1 MAFSS
6 TVFLFVFLPALLL
19 IYYCK
24 LVKSNKTR
32 NIILLIASLL
42 FYAYGEPIYIL
53 IIILSIIIN
62 YFIGLMID
70 KTKEE
75 KKYEKLPL
83 IVGIIFNIGLLIIY
97 KYLNFIFDNLSL
109 IFNKNILGVD
119 IALPLGLSFYTF
131 SILSY
136 IIDVYKGEAK
146 AEKNIIRMGSP
157 IKRLIFSA
165 WDWVLYLIVSAILVA
180 VVLGILLGILNV
192 WGWIIGL
199 VCIAGIVIWMLVKR
213 KH

>member
-1 MAFSS
+1 MY
-6 TVFLFVFLPALLL
+6 TLIGIIWLAL
-19 IYYCK
+19 
-24 LVKSNKTR
+24 R
-32 NIILLIASLL
+32 
-42 FYAYGEPIYIL
+42 
-53 IIILSIIIN
+53 IIIA
-62 YFIGLMID
+62 
-70 KTKEE
+70 TKW
-75 KKYEKLPL
+75 Y
-83 IVGIIFNIGLLIIY
+83 N
-97 KYLNFIFDNLSL
+97 
-109 IFNKNILGVD
+109 
-119 IALPLGLSFYTF
+119 
-131 SILSY
+131 
-136 IIDVYKGEAK
+136 K

>member
-1 MAFSS
+1 MY
-6 TVFLFVFLPALLL
+6 TL
-19 IYYCK
+19 IG
-24 LVKSNKTR
+24 
-32 NIILLIASLL
+32 IIWLA
-42 FYAYGEPIYIL
+42 
-53 IIILSIIIN
+53 LSIIIV
-62 YFIGLMID
+62 
-70 KTKEE
+70 TKW
-75 KKYEKLPL
+75 Y
-83 IVGIIFNIGLLIIY
+83 N
-97 KYLNFIFDNLSL
+97 
-109 IFNKNILGVD
+109 
-119 IALPLGLSFYTF
+119 
-131 SILSY
+131 
-136 IIDVYKGEAK
+136 K

>member
-1 MAFSS
+1 MYTLIGIIWLAF
-6 TVFLFVFLPALLL
+6 
-19 IYYCK
+19 
-24 LVKSNKTR
+24 
-32 NIILLIASLL
+32 
-42 FYAYGEPIYIL
+42 
-53 IIILSIIIN
+53 SIIIA
-62 YFIGLMID
+62 
-70 KTKEE
+70 TKW
-75 KKYEKLPL
+75 Y
-83 IVGIIFNIGLLIIY
+83 N
-97 KYLNFIFDNLSL
+97 
-109 IFNKNILGVD
+109 
-119 IALPLGLSFYTF
+119 
-131 SILSY
+131 
-136 IIDVYKGEAK
+136 K

>member
-1 MAFSS
+1 MY
-6 TVFLFVFLPALLL
+6 TL
-19 IYYCK
+19 IG
-24 LVKSNKTR
+24 
-32 NIILLIASLL
+32 IIWLA
-42 FYAYGEPIYIL
+42 
-53 IIILSIIIN
+53 LSIIIATQWYN
-62 YFIGLMID
+62 
-70 KTKEE
+70 
-75 KKYEKLPL
+75 
-83 IVGIIFNIGLLIIY
+83 
-97 KYLNFIFDNLSL
+97 
-109 IFNKNILGVD
+109 
-119 IALPLGLSFYTF
+119 
-131 SILSY
+131 
-136 IIDVYKGEAK
+136 K

>member
-1 MAFSS
+1 MY
-6 TVFLFVFLPALLL
+6 TL
-19 IYYCK
+19 IGITW
-24 LVKSNKTR
+24 L
-32 NIILLIASLL
+32 A
-42 FYAYGEPIYIL
+42 
-53 IIILSIIIN
+53 LSIIIA
-62 YFIGLMID
+62 
-70 KTKEE
+70 TKW
-75 KKYEKLPL
+75 Y
-83 IVGIIFNIGLLIIY
+83 N
-97 KYLNFIFDNLSL
+97 
-109 IFNKNILGVD
+109 
-119 IALPLGLSFYTF
+119 
-131 SILSY
+131 
-136 IIDVYKGEAK
+136 K